1 MKWTNTDQLADLD
14 FADDLALLVNNSMQL
29 HQITDSLKSN
39 TEKVSLCIN
48 TRKIK
53 IKII

>member
-1 MKWTNTDQLADLD
+1 MKWTNTDQLAVLD
-14 FADDLALLVNNSMQL
+14 FADNLALLVNNSMQL

-39 TEKVSLCIN
+39 AEKVSLCVN

-53 IKII
+53 TQRI